1 MTNNERIEAYFNN
14 ELPEADKQQLMQ
26 DINSDASL
34 KSDFQFHESVIDGI
48 KDYRKKELI
57 ARLDNIQIVSVGQ
70 SILLKTIG
78 AVGIATVVTVG
89 TYMWLNRAEDQP
101 VTSDD
106 VSNTE
111 QLFTQPEETQAEVVN
126 EIEPGSIVADEEI
139 IEEEQVTKE
148 LVAVPV
154 ETETA
159 TIKSDK
165 DDSAVVPDVIIPDV
179 QEPESDSSVDVDED
193 LSAPEAMA
201 SSTIRLRSSTDV
213 EVKLS
218 KKYDFHYQVKDGGL
232 VLFGNFNDSPFEV
245 IELKTNQGINSYL
258 YFEDH
263 FYSLANDSEEI
274 KPLLVIENKQL
285 IKELEKRR

>member
-14 ELPEADKQQLMQ
+14 ELSEADKQQLMQ

-34 KSDFQFHESVIDGI
+34 KSEFKFQESVIDGI
-48 KDYRKKELI
+48 KDYRKRELI
-57 ARLDNIQIVSVGQ
+57 ARLDNIEIVSTGQ

-89 TYMWLNRAEDQP
+89 TYMWVNRAEDQP
-101 VTSDD
+101 VISEE
-106 VSNTE
+106 VNNTE
-111 QLFTQPEETQAEVVN
+111 QLVTQPEDTQEKLVN
-126 EIEPGSIVADEEI
+126 EIEPNNI
-139 IEEEQVTKE
+139 IEEERVSEGEKVNTE
-148 LVAVPV
+148 LVSEVV
-154 ETETA
+154 ET
-159 TIKSDK
+159 KSGTVKSEK
-165 DDSAVVPDVIIPDV
+165 DDSAVVPHVIIPEV
-179 QEPESDSSVDVDED
+179 QEPESDSSIDVDED

-218 KKYDFHYQVKDGGL
+218 KKYNFHYQVKNGGL
-232 VLFGNFNDSPFEV
+232 ILFGNFNDSPFEV

-263 FYSLANDSEEI
+263 YYSLANDSEEI
-274 KPLLVIENKQL
+274 KPLKIIENEQL